1 MPMISAQFGTANR
14 NCRTARAL
22 IAFLILG
29 VLSGCG
35 GAWQPDRP
43 DLAPRSPEGTGVYA
57 PSTDDSRI
65 SL

>member
-1 MPMISAQFGTANR
+1 MISAQFETANR
-14 NCRTARAL
+14 DCRTAFIV

-29 VLSGCG
+29 FLAGCG

-57 PSTDDSRI
+57 PSADDSRI

>member
-1 MPMISAQFGTANR
+1 MISAQSGTAYRNR
-14 NCRTARAL
+14 RTAVTL
-22 IAFLILG
+22 IAILALG
-29 VLSGCG
+29 ALSGCG

-43 DLAPRSPEGTGVYA
+43 DLTGPSVEGTGVYR